1 MHKCPDSI
9 HKTLSCCQRPSCE
22 RFTPVEALPF
32 FFFFPGAHDEV
43 WRSFGRF
50 LCPAQTQLFLSQPHL
65 KCLNSDKRLLDGVQ
79 QSTDEVKKKRKKLAS
94 FSSFLYIHTHITENK
109 PETQDE
115 TYFVFKAL
123 TYISPPSPP
132 RSSPAQFTGSIFSL
146 IKNSP
151 SCSSKHFSQGCTI
164 TSQKFGGM
172 KGGRI
177 NDLF

>member
-22 RFTPVEALPF
+22 RFTPMEALPF
-32 FFFFPGAHDEV
+32 FSPGVYGEV
-43 WRSFGRF
+43 WHSFGRF
-50 LCPAQTQLFLSQPHL
+50 LCPAQAQLFLSQPHL

-79 QSTDEVKKKRKKLAS
+79 QSTDEVKEEKKTKKSWHHFHL
-94 FSSFLYIHTHITENK
+94 FYIYTHITENK
-109 PETQDE
+109 PDTQE
-115 TYFVFKAL
+115 PTFSPL
-123 TYISPPSPP
+123 PSCSPPA
-132 RSSPAQFTGSIFSL
+132 PAQFTGSIFSL

-172 KGGRI
+172 KGAG
-177 NDLF
+177 

>member
-1 MHKCPDSI
+1 MKD
-9 HKTLSCCQRPSCE
+9 LRPWRLFLFS
-22 RFTPVEALPF
+22 F
-32 FFFFPGAHDEV
+32 FFLVRTMKFDVHLADFYV
-43 WRSFGRF
+43 
-50 LCPAQTQLFLSQPHL
+50 QLRRNYFFLSL
-65 KCLNSDKRLLDGVQ
+65 IWNVWTVINGCWMAFSRALMRW
-79 QSTDEVKKKRKKLAS
+79 KKKRKKLAS

-123 TYISPPSPP
+123 TYIFPPSPP